1 MSKYFQTKDGSLEAV
16 STKIAKEQPT
26 IEKQEANV
34 KLERKTYFENKPGSL
49 GDVAARVV
57 SEGYI
62 AEAKYSIDM
71 ADASYIK
78 GSELMKAMRQA
89 KKDGNTKKALDD
101 LDILAGD
108 DEQGISFTA
117 ANDNEAVRKAEKA
130 LQDYRNKST
139 RNDRNALFAFDRLEL
154 RMVGDKLATNQQK
167 NMFKRVFDKYD
178 NKAMFN
184 TSNNRGPSDLQQFVN
199 KTKLDDM
206 VVQGQMFEGF
216 IKEEKFKADYTIEKN
231 APSHISDE
239 EDESESYGSITVSAK
254 DAGEAK
260 KKIEDEIDKRVDKM
274 KKNPNL
280 KGYSFEGYID
290 GSVQQVSEALD
301 PVNKDAVK
309 KKFADRK
316 DKDIDNDGD
325 VDSSDKFLHKRRKA
339 ISKSM
344 KEDLGKED
352 EKSVKDVIKGLKKAV
367 GLHGKQAASLDKAL
381 KNEDNVGVRP
391 DDKGEVINKKKH
403 DAYGGSKGETKPV
416 DPEPKISQV
425 IKGEKETTR
434 ANGHMTKKRFS
445 EMRVK
450 LGKNGKT
457 ETGQDAATVE
467 TEPKAERI

>member
-1 MSKYFQTKDGSLEAV
+1 MKKYFETKDGSLEAV

-26 IEKQEANV
+26 IKKEEPNV

-49 GDVAARVV
+49 EDAANKVV

-62 AEAKYSIDM
+62 AEAKYSINM

-154 RMVGDKLATNQQK
+154 RMVGDKLATSQQK

-206 VVQGQMFEGF
+206 VAQGQMFEG
-216 IKEEKFKADYTIEKN
+216 
-231 APSHISDE
+231 
-239 EDESESYGSITVSAK
+239 
-254 DAGEAK
+254 
-260 KKIEDEIDKRVDKM
+260 
-274 KKNPNL
+274 
-280 KGYSFEGYID
+280 
-290 GSVQQVSEALD
+290 LD

-309 KKFADRK
+309 KKFDDRK

-339 ISKSM
+339 ISKAM

-352 EKSVKDVIKGLKKAV
+352 EPKIKKIIGKLKKASDAHAGQAKDLQKAV
-367 GLHGKQAASLDKAL
+367 TEDDMAKFHKMQKDGKSAEQIAKAL
-381 KNEDNVGVRP
+381 DIDVKSTKKLMDSYVGVNV
-391 DDKGEVINKKKH
+391 DDKGEVINTKKDGNK
-403 DAYGGSKGETKPV
+403 DPKRGEKALV
-416 DPEPKISQV
+416 DPEPKIKDV

-450 LGKNGKT
+450 LGQKGKT
-457 ETGQDAATVE
+457 DTGKDAAVVE
-467 TEPKAERI
+467 TEPKVNPI